1 MEPAHGHWSMTVLRR
16 GLPTHCLL
24 WRTTPPCAPLG
35 RGSTIFQTS
44 ENFCSAL
51 EAFPSIPSAF
61 QKEIHQKRHFIEL
74 SSDPAGFWQRL
85 KILSCWKNRGGTS
98 LKEVKFLCSF
108 SFSRLHS
115 SFSSFSFRC
124 RRLLCL
130 IPGMDRQAVVSGSLS
145 RCKMMI
151 HPFSPLFLLPVLID
165 YEFVIGAFFV
175 AHKMNLLLHRG
186 KPCYLGWQ
194 TRGQARKKWKINGPG
209 LKQNSKRLCLLCH
222 PSWPEID
229 FVLQ

>member
-1 MEPAHGHWSMTVLRR
+1 MAHYPPSCPPA
-16 GLPTHCLL
+16 C
-24 WRTTPPCAPLG
+24 PPG

-98 LKEVKFLCSF
+98 LKEVKFLCFF

-145 RCKMMI
+145 RCKMLI

-165 YEFVIGAFFV
+165 YEFAIGALRFSV
-175 AHKMNLLLHRG
+175 AHKINLLLHRG
-186 KPCYLGWQ
+186 KPCYLEWQ
-194 TRGQARKKWKINGPG
+194 TRGQPRKKWKINGPG
-209 LKQNSKRLCLLCH
+209 LKQNSKWLCSLYH
-222 PSWPEID
+222 PKNSFCYAIIA
-229 FVLQ
+229 L

>member
-1 MEPAHGHWSMTVLRR
+1 MAHY
-16 GLPTHCLL
+16 
-24 WRTTPPCAPLG
+24 PPSCPPSCPSACPPG

-85 KILSCWKNRGGTS
+85 KFLSCWKNRGGTS
-98 LKEVKFLCSF
+98 LKEVKFLCFF

-145 RCKMMI
+145 RCKVLI
-151 HPFSPLFLLPVLID
+151 HPFSPLFLFPCFDRLWICHWRVKVFCRPQSQFTFTQGQTLLPGMANKGAAKKEVENKWTRSQTKFKMAL
-165 YEFVIGAFFV
+165 FVV
-175 AHKMNLLLHRG
+175 PPQK
-186 KPCYLGWQ
+186 
-194 TRGQARKKWKINGPG
+194 
-209 LKQNSKRLCLLCH
+209 
-222 PSWPEID
+222 
-229 FVLQ
+229 